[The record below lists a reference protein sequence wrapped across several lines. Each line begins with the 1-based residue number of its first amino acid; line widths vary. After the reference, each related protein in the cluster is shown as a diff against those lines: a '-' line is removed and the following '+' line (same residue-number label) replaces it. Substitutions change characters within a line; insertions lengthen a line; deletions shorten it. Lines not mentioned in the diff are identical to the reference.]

1 MSKRVNA
8 KLEPQDLAAEIL
20 RRARMA
26 NGGDRLPYVIHLS
39 EPPTAA
45 ERFKLTACRLAQQ
58 PVAVVPGKCLTIEEW
73 MQRYARR
80 N

>member
-1 MSKRVNA
+1 MLKRTKA
-8 KLEPQDLAAEIL
+8 KLEPQDLAAEIV

-45 ERFKLTACRLAQQ
+45 ERLMLTACRLAQQ
-58 PVAVVPGKCLTIEEW
+58 PIVLVPGKCLTIDEW
-73 MQRYARR
+73 LQRYAQP
-80 N
+80 